1 MLRSIG
7 HHISRPRVPIPRSRL
22 WCRLYHEASAHFQ
35 TIDIHGRLDE
45 GEVPVDIDPEDALVS
60 IPPEVGESLGVACA
74 LQQALVASSDIQ
86 PLVYRHATRS
96 FTPRNA
102 MSHPVNK
109 FHTNSTKS
117 QLRYH
122 A

>member
-1 MLRSIG
+1 
-7 HHISRPRVPIPRSRL
+7 
-22 WCRLYHEASAHFQ
+22 RLYHEASAHFQ

-96 FTPRNA
+96 FTPLSTPLPRLTIAESLPPQTNGTTSPA
-102 MSHPVNK
+102 TLYLFGFSHSFTLNG
-109 FHTNSTKS
+109 T
-117 QLRYH
+117 
-122 A
+122 